1 MNMSLGGSGYSKFE
15 NESCEYFYNEK
26 DILIVAAAGNDG
38 DTGYSYPA
46 SYDSVMSVG
55 AVDENNVHASFSN
68 FNDRVDLVAPG
79 TSIPST
85 ISGDR

>member
-1 MNMSLGGSGYSKFE
+1 VY
-15 NESCEYFYNEK
+15 
-26 DILIVAAAGNDG
+26 
-38 DTGYSYPA
+38 
-46 SYDSVMSVG
+46 
-55 AVDENNVHASFSN
+55 ENNVHASFSN